1 MNRRE
6 GEISAGEQ
14 PVMNAVVVVTSS
26 VSNWLIT
33 KMIVQILDW
42 MKKNS

>member
-1 MNRRE
+1 
-6 GEISAGEQ
+6 
-14 PVMNAVVVVTSS
+14 MNAVVVVTFS

-42 MKKNS
+42 SKHTPNVDFAELEVS